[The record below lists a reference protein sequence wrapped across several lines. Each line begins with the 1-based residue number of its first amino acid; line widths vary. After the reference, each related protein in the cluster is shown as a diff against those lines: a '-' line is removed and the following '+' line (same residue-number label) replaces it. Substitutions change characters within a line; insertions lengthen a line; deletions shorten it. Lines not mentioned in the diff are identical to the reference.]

1 VCASLAVSGAPLGSE
16 ESTLETHELL
26 IGVFGGAFFATLLAI
41 HILCDGRTGRA
52 MRRKGVLRD

>member
-1 VCASLAVSGAPLGSE
+1 MNATE
-16 ESTLETHELL
+16 IL

-41 HILCDGRTGRA
+41 HILCDGRTGRE

>member
-1 VCASLAVSGAPLGSE
+1 MRVARGERRNTGSE

-52 MRRKGVLRD
+52 MRRKGVLRDY

>member
-1 VCASLAVSGAPLGSE
+1 
-16 ESTLETHELL
+16 LETHELL